1 MSASGLT
8 AEQVQLHRQ
17 NLADTT
23 NFRIYPILAE
33 TVLYA
38 IFTVLVST
46 SSYILITRGLRSRS
60 SKMMLAVTLI
70 MYGLSTWDWAIDL
83 RLLRDELEV
92 FLPSDLIQPPP
103 DHTRRLE
110 VNTAL
115 HISQS
120 ITNNISTLLSDMVV
134 CWRVY
139 VVYGRNTRVL
149 AMAVALLVPLF
160 CGLLL
165 CNLTQI
171 GIGFPS
177 VSNLHRLAPSEL
189 IIDIVTLILSAL
201 VNIWATSMIAFQA
214 WQCRRQIRRYLEGT
228 SNRTYA
234 ESMLALFAESGAVYT
249 ALWILKNI
257 IVLPVIEDTAYTD
270 YASLVM
276 YQMTG
281 MYPTVIVILVA
292 LKKSHLETQFT
303 TYGGATSHNDPP
315 GGRNLVFASGPTLS
329 THFLSSSGDSDILF
343 VPSDVRIRT
352 ASKAEGEDSKT
363 DVGSRDEEKSD
374 I

>member
-38 IFTVLVST
+38 IFTVLIVT

-70 MYGLSTWDWAIDL
+70 MYGLSTWDWAVDI

-115 HISQS
+115 RISQS
-120 ITNNISTLLSDMVV
+120 ITFYFSTLLSDMVV

-139 VVYGRNTRVL
+139 IVYGRNRRILFT
-149 AMAVALLVPLF
+149 AVALLVPLS
-160 CGLLL
+160 CGIIL

-177 VSNLHRLAPSEL
+177 VVYLHLLAPAEL
-189 IIDIVTLILSAL
+189 VIDIVTLALSAL
-201 VNIWATSMIAFQA
+201 INIWATGMITYQA
-214 WQCRRQIRRYLEGT
+214 WQCRRDIKHYLKDT

-234 ESMLALFAESGAVYT
+234 ESMLSLFAESGAVYT
-249 ALWILKNI
+249 SLWILKNI
-257 IVLPVIEDTAYTD
+257 ISLPVIENTAYID

-281 MYPTVIVILVA
+281 MYPTVIIILVA
-292 LKKSHLETQFT
+292 LKRSHLETQFT
-303 TYGGATSHNDPP
+303 SYGGASGRP
-315 GGRNLVFASGPTLS
+315 GGRDLASDSGPTFS
-329 THFLSSSGDSDILF
+329 TRFLSSSGDSEILI
-343 VPSDVRIRT
+343 VPSDMRI
-352 ASKAEGEDSKT
+352 KEDSKT
-363 DVGSRDEEKSD
+363 GVGSTDEEKCD